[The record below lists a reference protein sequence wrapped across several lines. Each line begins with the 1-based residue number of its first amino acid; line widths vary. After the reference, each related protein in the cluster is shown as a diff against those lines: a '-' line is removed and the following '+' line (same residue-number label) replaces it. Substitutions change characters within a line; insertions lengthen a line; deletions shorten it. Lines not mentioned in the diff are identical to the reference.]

1 MSVLDEIQKNFSS
14 PDAPEVTAGQELPV
28 VENTENNIT
37 PDNTQTKV
45 IQKDVI
51 VGEPEKQTEVIQE
64 EKKIQF
70 ANEELAEAND
80 FISRNPDK
88 SLSDYYSLKKPIDQF
103 SEDDL
108 IKNFL
113 SEKEGMSKDEVDAE
127 IERLELSDE
136 DDDFVDEGEL
146 KKLKSEREKMLND
159 AKQWREDFVSEQLGK
174 SEVKSEESPEAQPT
188 YEERLEDAR
197 KTYEAE
203 RAEYTQSIYG
213 AISEMTEI
221 PLELNGE
228 IISFKPDEEFLR
240 ETRLGSEDLS
250 SIGKAFFEN
259 GKIKDPKG
267 FIQETTLWANPATR
281 KPMLD
286 FIIEQAIT
294 RDRLQKDKVRRNIN
308 FDNLDNGT
316 TPNKSDDTHNAVDR
330 LLNRNKRAS
339 F

>member
-14 PDAPEVTAGQELPV
+14 PDAPEATAEQELPV
-28 VENTENNIT
+28 VENTDNNIN
-37 PDNTQTKV
+37 PDNTQTEGSV
-45 IQKDVI
+45 E
-51 VGEPEKQTEVIQE
+51 VGQQETQTEVVPE

-80 FISRNPDK
+80 FISRNPEK

-136 DDDFVDEGEL
+136 DDDFVDEDEL

-174 SEVKSEESPEAQPT
+174 SEVKSKESPEAQLT

-286 FIIEQAIT
+286 FMIEQAIT